1 MSITNSPCHRLP
13 LDQPVDAT
21 TFRVAFVSVVIEPN
35 SVPNA
40 ATFSVIITNAKR
52 YNPIA
57 SPMARCIVITATSHN
72 TRVFGSQIK
81 NGYVVSRRQTE
92 MLRIGNK
99 CFQAISVSGESKLNG
114 GRINAIQILVPF
126 HQPCSCTFRDATK
139 EVNQAKVQ
147 LQNTPMESLQM
158 IIFSRSVP

>member
-1 MSITNSPCHRLP
+1 MIKL
-13 LDQPVDAT
+13 
-21 TFRVAFVSVVIEPN
+21 N

-40 ATFSVIITNAKR
+40 ARFSVIITNAKR

-57 SPMARCIVITATSHN
+57 SPMAR
-72 TRVFGSQIK
+72 VFRSQIK

-114 GRINAIQILVPF
+114 GRINAFQILVPF
-126 HQPCSCTFRDATK
+126 HHPAPAHFVMPLK
-139 EVNQAKVQ
+139 K
-147 LQNTPMESLQM
+147 
-158 IIFSRSVP
+158 